1 MVELQTGV
9 ECIEHILFH
18 SMSMQENLVATT
30 FNIYFL
36 DFVDVYYISSKEY
49 PWFIGGITQS
59 SIFVG
64 QGTITVIEYSTD
76 FSEMNFWV
84 YVDVGF
90 GQLNTEANPD
100 PCSLQPACIRNPFL
114 IAIFD
119 MSTFTTAIFVT
130 SGHYYP

>member
-49 PWFIGGITQS
+49 PWFIGEITQP

-64 QGTITVIEYSTD
+64 QGTITVIEYSTV
-76 FSEMNFWV
+76 FSEINFWV
-84 YVDVGF
+84 YVDV
-90 GQLNTEANPD
+90 
-100 PCSLQPACIRNPFL
+100 S
-114 IAIFD
+114 
-119 MSTFTTAIFVT
+119 V
-130 SGHYYP
+130 